1 MSGTPPAAVETV
13 AAYVRSLPKSVQDVA
28 KRVRAALRGALPEA
42 REAIRYKMPAYLVD
56 GKSIVY
62 FSVWKKHV
70 GVYPVYPGSATFEAA
85 VAAYRSGKDTVRFPL
100 DQPVPYALIAR
111 VAKHQRSQAP
121 GKAQAKAK
129 ARSTHTAVAVASPR
143 RVPTSPP
150 DSRKISRK

>member
-1 MSGTPPAAVETV
+1 MRGTPPAAVETV

-111 VAKHQRSQAP
+111 VAKHQRSHVA
-121 GKAQAKAK
+121 GKTPAKTRS
-129 ARSTHTAVAVASPR
+129 ARTAVAVASPR
-143 RVPTSPP
+143 RVPTSPQ
-150 DSRKISRK
+150 DSRKNSRK

>member
-1 MSGTPPAAVETV
+1 MSDTLPAPVETV

-28 KRVRAALRGALPEA
+28 RRVRAALRGALPDA
-42 REAIRYKMPAYLVD
+42 RETIRYKMPAYLVD
-56 GKSIVY
+56 GKSVVY

-111 VAKHQRSQAP
+111 VAKHQRSHAP
-121 GKAQAKAK
+121 GKAPP
-129 ARSTHTAVAVASPR
+129 ARSRSARTAVAVASPR
-143 RVPTSPP
+143 RVPTSPQ
-150 DSRKISRK
+150 DSRKNSRK